1 MLLHILHETRYD
13 YSPAVEDAQH
23 LAHLRPLDEPNQ
35 KLLGH
40 ALHISPSPAHQ
51 RTLIDV
57 HGNSRTYFSLHSH
70 HAQLRVQA
78 DSVVQTQT
86 STTPRLL
93 ASAPW
98 EQVREQLRYRAGAPP
113 QPASPFVFDSPGLA
127 HHAEFA
133 QFALPSFSPGRPIA
147 EAAWDLMLRIARHMR
162 YESLSTD
169 VATPAL
175 QALRQGKGVCQDF
188 AHILIACCRSLGL
201 AARYVSGY
209 LLTSPPPG
217 QSRLIGGDASHA
229 WASVYCPLASQGPQ
243 AAPSGFWL
251 ELDPTNARQPGADY
265 VTLARGRDFLDV
277 SPLRGVIHG
286 GARHVLSVAVT
297 VREIALHEAGLVPA
311 PQAIDLKGLGIH
323 GQPQV

>member
-23 LAHLRPLDEPNQ
+23 LAHLRPLDDASQ
-35 KLLGH
+35 KLLRH

-51 RTLIDV
+51 RTLSDA
-57 HGNSRTYFSLHSH
+57 HGNSRTFFSLHSH

-78 DSVVQTQT
+78 DSVVQTLA
-86 STTPRLL
+86 SATPQPL

-98 EQVREQLRYRAGAPP
+98 EQVREQLRYQAAASP
-113 QPASPFVFDSPGLA
+113 QPASPFVFDSPGLP

-133 QFALPSFSPGRPIA
+133 QFAQPSFRSGRPIA
-147 EAAWDLMLRIARHMR
+147 DAAWDLMLRIARHMR

-209 LLTSPPPG
+209 LLTTPPPG

-229 WASVYCPLASQGPQ
+229 WASVYCPLAGSGGRAGAAQ
-243 AAPSGFWL
+243 AGFWL
-251 ELDPTNARQPGADY
+251 DLDPTNSRQPGADY

-297 VREIALHEAGLVPA
+297 VREIGLDEAGLEHERPR
-311 PQAIDLKGLGIH
+311 P
-323 GQPQV
+323 PS

>member
-1 MLLHILHETRYD
+1 MLLHVLHETRYD

-23 LAHLRPLDEPNQ
+23 LAHLRPLDEPGQ
-35 KLLGH
+35 KLLRH
-40 ALHISPSPAHQ
+40 ALHISPSPDHR
-51 RTLIDV
+51 RTLCDV
-57 HGNSRTYFSLHSH
+57 YGNSRTYFSLHSH

-78 DSVVQTQT
+78 DSVVQTQASPAT
-86 STTPRLL
+86 RPL

-98 EQVREQLRYRAGAPP
+98 EQVREQLRYRAAAPA
-113 QPASPFVFDSPGLA
+113 QPASAFVFDSPGLA

-133 QFALPSFSPGRPIA
+133 QFALPSFAPGRPIA
-147 EAAWDLMLRIARHMR
+147 DAAWDLMLRIARHMR

-209 LLTSPPPG
+209 LLTTPPPG

-229 WASVYCPLASQGPQ
+229 WASVYCPLAGADGHIDTQKP
-243 AAPSGFWL
+243 GFWL
-251 ELDPTNARQPGADY
+251 DLDPTNARRPGPDY

-286 GARHVLSVAVT
+286 GARHQLSVAVT
-297 VREIALHEAGLVPA
+297 VSEISALSPR
-311 PQAIDLKGLGIH
+311 
-323 GQPQV
+323 

>member
-23 LAHLRPLDEPNQ
+23 LAHLRPLDEPGQ
-35 KLLGH
+35 KLLRH
-40 ALHISPSPAHQ
+40 ALHISPSPDHR
-51 RTLIDV
+51 RTLSDV
-57 HGNSRTYFSLHSH
+57 YGNSRTYFSLHSH

-78 DSVVQTQT
+78 DSVVQTQASPAT
-86 STTPRLL
+86 RSL

-98 EQVREQLRYRAGAPP
+98 EQVREQLRYRAAAPA
-113 QPASPFVFDSPGLA
+113 QPASAFVFDSPGLA

-133 QFALPSFSPGRPIA
+133 EFAQFALPSFRPGRPIA
-147 EAAWDLMLRIARHMR
+147 EAAWDLMLRIAHHMR

-209 LLTSPPPG
+209 LLTTPPPG

-229 WASVYCPLASQGPQ
+229 WASVYCPLAGPSGQ
-243 AAPSGFWL
+243 PGASGAGFWL
-251 ELDPTNARQPGADY
+251 DLDPTNSRQPGADY

-286 GARHVLSVAVT
+286 GARHLLSVAVT
-297 VREIALHEAGLVPA
+297 VREIAPQEAGLETKTLRP
-311 PQAIDLKGLGIH
+311 LT
-323 GQPQV
+323 

>member
-57 HGNSRTYFSLHSH
+57 YGNSRTYFSLHSH

-78 DSVVQTQT
+78 DSVVQTQA